1 MLRLFVILAI
11 AQVLGTGRPGTAVP
25 AASPVMA
32 PPPAETGTGAIS
44 GVVVDAA
51 SGAPLSGVLVNLSK
65 PSRSTVRPQ
74 TRQVTDQKGRFVFVN
89 LPANNSYSLS
99 ASRPG
104 YLEGGYRSEN
114 GAGGSIS
121 LIVVREGEWV
131 RDTRIALSR
140 PGAISGTV
148 IDERGEPV
156 VGVYVRVLLRLRI
169 QGRDELA
176 SGPVTTTDD
185 RGMYRVAGLIPGRY
199 VMQVPSIQASAPAS
213 TPLATGRGGVPTEA
227 AMEITSETK
236 LYIGRYPLP
245 PPAADGQTLAYPMA
259 FHPGTPAVADAATV
273 ELGRGEERSGI
284 NITLTPVP
292 AGNVSGFVEGPSD
305 ALKNLTL
312 RLLPAGL
319 ENLGQGAEMA
329 TTLVSADG
337 RFTFLNV
344 PAGTY
349 TLDAPR
355 RINEL
360 TTSSLSLFVPSLPAP
375 PGTGGWGSMSQGV
388 EGGPPGT
395 QFMTRD
401 FRSGASSY
409 SGRTSITVGA
419 RDNNNVVLTL
429 RRAATVSGTIVTDLD
444 PNELAPPGPSVP
456 ILDPADGNPSMGMP
470 RASYEPG
477 NAGNEFQIEGALAG
491 EYFLRPGPPWWLV
504 KSIQWGGRDYTD
516 VPFDLSATDSV
527 SGVVLTVTN
536 RTPVLMGT
544 VRRRDG
550 APSIGATVIVFPVDS
565 TQWTR
570 YGLTPSRIKS
580 VLSGAGGTYRMTT
593 LPAGEYYAVALEGI
607 RPTAWQDPDFL
618 RSIEAGASRIRLTW
632 GGTAS
637 QDLASVEER

>member
-1 MLRLFVILAI
+1 M
-11 AQVLGTGRPGTAVP
+11 
-25 AASPVMA
+25 
-32 PPPAETGTGAIS
+32 
-44 GVVVDAA
+44 
-51 SGAPLSGVLVNLSK
+51 N
-65 PSRSTVRPQ
+65 
-74 TRQVTDQKGRFVFVN
+74 
-89 LPANNSYSLS
+89 
-99 ASRPG
+99 
-104 YLEGGYRSEN
+104 
-114 GAGGSIS
+114 
-121 LIVVREGEWV
+121 
-131 RDTRIALSR
+131 
-140 PGAISGTV
+140 
-148 IDERGEPV
+148 
-156 VGVYVRVLLRLRI
+156 
-169 QGRDELA
+169 
-176 SGPVTTTDD
+176 
-185 RGMYRVAGLIPGRY
+185 
-199 VMQVPSIQASAPAS
+199 
-213 TPLATGRGGVPTEA
+213 
-227 AMEITSETK
+227 
-236 LYIGRYPLP
+236 
-245 PPAADGQTLAYPMA
+245 
-259 FHPGTPAVADAATV
+259 
-273 ELGRGEERSGI
+273 
-284 NITLTPVP
+284 
-292 AGNVSGFVEGPSD
+292 
-305 ALKNLTL
+305 
-312 RLLPAGL
+312 
-319 ENLGQGAEMA
+319 
-329 TTLVSADG
+329 
-337 RFTFLNV
+337 
-344 PAGTY
+344 
-349 TLDAPR
+349 
-355 RINEL
+355 
-360 TTSSLSLFVPSLPAP
+360 SLPAP

-477 NAGNEFQIEGALAG
+477 NAGNEFQIEGALRG